1 MSPPSPSK
9 SPSKSPSRFIMSPP
23 MPLFPVSPERV
34 ASTRT
39 PYGSPSAQSP
49 SLPDLRTSPLRKH
62 RRNDSDVSVH
72 GLAAMFENLEVKD
85 FKEAQTKYMV
95 ALQKEKT
102 RHAAEIT
109 KMERKIQMLERH
121 RVRAEELDEEKKR
134 TAKEHDNCVSRD
146 VYEKYRKDNRD
157 AIYKW
162 ETAFRNKEEEREQLN
177 AKIEKLKRNNEVA
190 MAKGHVYKKAMQ
202 DAKDDAAHVKPQ
214 VAILKGKNEGLERT
228 LVRMESDLR
237 FYQKE
242 AEKYKNEC
250 YILDVRANT
259 VETQLSE
266 EIDTLKYKL
275 SLVEGERD
283 TLKTSLKEEEVLRIA
298 AEGQIPLP
306 SATTDEC
313 DEFGSPVRSPRKQ
326 RSFSQD
332 EEDKENV
339 APRRAAVEL
348 MLAQQDLA
356 TEKRLRER
364 AQEQVDFMK
373 MECQFR
379 CCSCRIADSKGADYI
394 HDNSYAA
401 AIDAIKASVPA
412 ITPPPSD
419 HGDEHMEDIINPDVM
434 VAERP
439 ITPPA
444 DEIQCDEHS
453 ADSVDDDTVI
463 VKRPYSTSPEPPV
476 AFLPTTGTFHS
487 GPSPVKVASSTQ
499 VVSTESPRLEPPTV
513 AGLAEPWVPNA
524 RQPQSR
530 ASIQTEQMKSK
541 STGIVIHED
550 AVMDS
555 DEDDEEV
562 IEDNESETHSQ
573 EASDAPATPYIT
585 RTITTTTRVPLL
597 FSPMTP
603 AVKSGAE
610 PMTPSTI
617 AHAPMNA
624 RTPVLGELNLNKLP
638 IDREAALQAIRE
650 RRGRARSMAM
660 GQETPRKQMMEGVKE
675 RRDISAPVSRARR

>member
-1 MSPPSPSK
+1 
-9 SPSKSPSRFIMSPP
+9 MSPP
-23 MPLFPVSPERV
+23 MPLFPVSPER
-34 ASTRT
+34 AAGTRS
-39 PYGSPSAQSP
+39 PYGPPSAQSP

-62 RRNDSDVSVH
+62 RRNDSDVSVQ
-72 GLAAMFENLEVKD
+72 GLAAMFENLDVKD
-85 FKEAQTKYMV
+85 FKEAQAKYMV

-102 RHAAEIT
+102 KHAAEIT
-109 KMERKIQMLERH
+109 KMERKIQMLERY

-146 VYEKYRKDNRD
+146 VYEKCRKDQRD
-157 AIYKW
+157 AISKW
-162 ETAFRNKEEEREQLN
+162 ENAFRNKEEEREQLN

-228 LVRMESDLR
+228 LARMESDLR

-242 AEKYKNEC
+242 AENYKNEC
-250 YILDVRANT
+250 YNLDVRANT
-259 VETQLSE
+259 IETQLSE
-266 EIDTLKYKL
+266 EINTLKDKL

-283 TLKTSLKEEEVLRIA
+283 ALKTSLKEEEVLRIA

-306 SATTDEC
+306 SATTEEYD
-313 DEFGSPVRSPRKQ
+313 DFGSSVRSPRKQ
-326 RSFSQD
+326 QTFAQD

-339 APRRAAVEL
+339 APSRAAVEL
-348 MLAQQDLA
+348 MLVQQDLA

-364 AQEQVDFMK
+364 AQEQIDFMK

-379 CCSCRIADSKGADYI
+379 CCSCRIADSKGSDYI

-401 AIDAIKASVPA
+401 AIEAIKASVPA
-412 ITPPPSD
+412 LTPPPSN
-419 HGDEHMEDIINPDVM
+419 HGDEHMEDVIKPDVM
-434 VAERP
+434 VAKRP

-444 DEIQCDEHS
+444 DEIQGDEHS
-453 ADSVDDDTVI
+453 AESVDQTLNTVI
-463 VKRPYSTSPEPPV
+463 VKRPDNTTPEPPV
-476 AFLPTTGTFHS
+476 AFSPTTGTFRS
-487 GPSPVKVASSTQ
+487 VPSPAKAASSTK
-499 VVSTESPRLEPPTV
+499 VVSSEKPRLEPTTV
-513 AGLAEPWVPNA
+513 AGLASPWVPNA

-562 IEDNESETHSQ
+562 IEDNESEDHSQ
-573 EASDAPATPYIT
+573 EASDAPVTPYLT
-585 RTITTTTRVPLL
+585 RTITTTTRVPLH

-610 PMTPSTI
+610 PLTPSTI